1 MTTTTTTAPQ
11 SGLFFP
17 HTYCSFFFQS
27 TSLAL
32 LESQLQRSVSNAA
45 DYRTVCAI
53 SLAGE
58 REPTLRTPRSDVA
71 ISGFLWH
78 SAAGDLRRISAT
90 KKDRRVE
97 AGQRLFPL
105 PHSLCLQGVKHVTL
119 PKQAAFSPVLQFL
132 CSPCFSCS
140 SSSLLV
146 CRARLSQPS
155 TFLLPVFL
163 FHLLPSA
170 LNTRPLHPCVT
181 PLHVVLS
188 PLFLS

>member
-1 MTTTTTTAPQ
+1 MFVKTLLGKFLQTRHCDIRGFHTLVSVLSAGCCSCLDSSGAGGWWGGGGTTTTAPQ

-45 DYRTVCAI
+45 DYRTVCTI

-58 REPTLRTPRSDVA
+58 REPTLCTPRSDVA

-97 AGQRLFPL
+97 AGQRVFPL
-105 PHSLCLQGVKHVTL
+105 PHSLCLHGVKHVTL
-119 PKQAAFSPVLQFL
+119 PK
-132 CSPCFSCS
+132 
-140 SSSLLV
+140 
-146 CRARLSQPS
+146 
-155 TFLLPVFL
+155 
-163 FHLLPSA
+163 
-170 LNTRPLHPCVT
+170 
-181 PLHVVLS
+181 
-188 PLFLS
+188 